1 MPHSSINTPLI
12 HSTRHTMS
20 TLLEQLSALKIIPV
34 IAIKNADDIV
44 ALGKALVENGM
55 PSAEITFRTPAAAEA
70 IRQLRNEFPKMIIC
84 AGTVLTKAQVDQAI
98 EAGADFIVSPGFNP
112 RIVQY
117 CQQRGTPII
126 PGINTPSLV
135 EEAMELGI
143 NLLKF
148 FPAEL
153 SGGVGM
159 LKALSAV
166 YPVSFMPTGGV
177 NASNVKDYLA
187 LPRVVACGGTWMVP
201 SDLVDN
207 QQWEKIGALAKEAMA
222 AL

>member
-1 MPHSSINTPLI
+1 
-12 HSTRHTMS
+12 
-20 TLLEQLSALKIIPV
+20 
-34 IAIKNADDIV
+34 
-44 ALGKALVENGM
+44 
-55 PSAEITFRTPAAAEA
+55 
-70 IRQLRNEFPKMIIC
+70 MIIC

-117 CQQRGTPII
+117 CQQRGIPII

-153 SGGVGM
+153 SGGIGM

-177 NASNVKDYLA
+177 NANNVKDYLA

>member
-1 MPHSSINTPLI
+1 MPHFSINTSPI
-12 HSTRHTMS
+12 HLTRYSMS
-20 TLLEQLSALKIIPV
+20 TLLEQLTTLKIIPV
-34 IAIKNADDIV
+34 IAINNADDVV

-70 IRQLRNEFPKMIIC
+70 IRQLRVAFPNMIIC

-117 CQQRGTPII
+117 CQQRNIPII

-135 EEAMELGI
+135 EEAMALG
-143 NLLKF
+143 LSVLKF

-153 SGGVGM
+153 SGGIAM

-177 NASNVKDYLA
+177 NPNNVKDYLA
-187 LPRVVACGGTWMVP
+187 LPRVFACGGTWMVP
-201 SDLVDN
+201 SNLIDN
-207 QQWEKIGALAKEAMA
+207 QEWDKIGALAKEAMA